1 LDDLALSELV
11 ISFVTA
17 HLRTVDD
24 LHLLVAMAGAQDR
37 WFDADRV
44 ARELGITPS
53 HARTALE
60 RLASQNLLEI
70 RVTADIRY
78 QFHPGTPELLAA
90 ANGCVEAYRR
100 NPMALWRLA
109 SEQLNRRGV
118 RDFADA
124 FRIRRDDDR

>member
-1 LDDLALSELV
+1 VDDPALSELV
-11 ISFVTA
+11 SSFITA

-37 WFDADRV
+37 WFDADGV
-44 ARELGITPS
+44 AHELGITPRR
-53 HARTALE
+53 ARAALE
-60 RLASQNLLEI
+60 RFASQNLLEI
-70 RVTADIRY
+70 RVTGDVRY

-100 NPMALWRLA
+100 HPMALWRLA
-109 SEQLNRRGV
+109 TEHLHRRDV